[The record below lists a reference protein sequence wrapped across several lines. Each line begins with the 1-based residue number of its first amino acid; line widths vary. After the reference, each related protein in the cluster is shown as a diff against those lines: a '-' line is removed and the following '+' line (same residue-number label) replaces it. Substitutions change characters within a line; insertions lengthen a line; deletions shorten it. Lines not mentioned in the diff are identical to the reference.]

1 MEAFEGL
8 SIYSVWIGVIL
19 VWGLVAREFVS
30 NFRLAK
36 KSRKNLH
43 KDSRVV
49 ASNQADLLTSGEPV
63 LILKKV
69 KLSPMRSF
77 RNKVR
82 KAVEET
88 IIRVKRKYITIPY
101 KYGLV
106 LLKEMIKLSGLCFT
120 KSVAAFKRFRV
131 NSVFQIR
138 KTNINII
145 SNVKSLKASSL
156 SSLALIMKRVNSRAF
171 KLGNTLILKPLSFSL
186 NRFKNIFYYT
196 PKKAVVKA
204 NRKIKAMYLG
214 LGSGLNLIYRNTAV
228 RIRKI
233 YLTPIVI
240 FRSYL
245 FPLISSFGSFIFKS
259 LGVFLMLSFY
269 PVKVLMDTVDLAF
282 ETLISK
288 YKNENKDLFKPDSIE
303 SFLSSENQE
312 IAFEQMQDS
321 TEYRLSNHFIVEES
335 LENFNVLSSTKNAL
349 SFNELNDFVE
359 GLDRN
364 KSFLVLCEMDQ
375 FFEQGPSINFD
386 DENFNI
392 QDLIIKNYSNSCD
405 LLVNCQDLETALE
418 VYNELSS
425 FYSEFY
431 FIRNENASTR
441 KALIENSG
449 SRQATV

>member
-1 MEAFEGL
+1 
-8 SIYSVWIGVIL
+8 
-19 VWGLVAREFVS
+19 
-30 NFRLAK
+30 
-36 KSRKNLH
+36 
-43 KDSRVV
+43 
-49 ASNQADLLTSGEPV
+49 
-63 LILKKV
+63 
-69 KLSPMRSF
+69 
-77 RNKVR
+77 
-82 KAVEET
+82 
-88 IIRVKRKYITIPY
+88 
-101 KYGLV
+101 
-106 LLKEMIKLSGLCFT
+106 
-120 KSVAAFKRFRV
+120 
-131 NSVFQIR
+131 
-138 KTNINII
+138 
-145 SNVKSLKASSL
+145 
-156 SSLALIMKRVNSRAF
+156 
-171 KLGNTLILKPLSFSL
+171 
-186 NRFKNIFYYT
+186 
-196 PKKAVVKA
+196 
-204 NRKIKAMYLG
+204 
-214 LGSGLNLIYRNTAV
+214 
-228 RIRKI
+228 
-233 YLTPIVI
+233 
-240 FRSYL
+240 
-245 FPLISSFGSFIFKS
+245 
-259 LGVFLMLSFY
+259 
-269 PVKVLMDTVDLAF
+269 MDTVDLAF

-303 SFLSSENQE
+303 RFLSSENQE

-449 SRQATV
+449 SRQATI